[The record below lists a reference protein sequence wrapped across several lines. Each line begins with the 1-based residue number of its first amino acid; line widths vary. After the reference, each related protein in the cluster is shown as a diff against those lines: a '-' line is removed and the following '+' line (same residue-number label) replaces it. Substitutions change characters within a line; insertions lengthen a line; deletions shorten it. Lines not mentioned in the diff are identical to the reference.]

1 MRDSDSL
8 NPLLPQLPY
17 FVTIKIMELKTYDV
31 IVIGAGHAGCE
42 ASLAAA
48 RMGLSTLC
56 LTINLDTIGLMSCNP
71 AIGGLAKGH
80 LVKEIDA
87 LGGEMAKNTD
97 ATGIQF
103 RVLNASKGPAVRGSR
118 AQADRTLYKNR
129 MKTVMESQPNL
140 DVKQGIVDEI
150 IVEGGQVVGVRSNI
164 GVEYLGKTV
173 VITSGTF
180 MKGLIHVGLVNYAG
194 GRSGDLPSEKLSD
207 SLRNLGFEI
216 GRLKT
221 GTCPRLDAKTIDFS
235 NLIPQHGDDP
245 PIPFS
250 FSTKEITQ
258 RQVPCHMTYTTEDTH
273 NIIRN
278 GLDRSPLY
286 SGVIQGVGPRYCPSI
301 EDKIVRFP
309 DKIRHQIFLE
319 PEGYATQ
326 EIYPNGLSTSLP
338 YDIQLKMVR
347 SIPGLEKAEIMRP
360 GYAIEYDFAQPTQL
374 KPSLETKLVRGL
386 FFAGQINGTS
396 GYEEA
401 AAQGLMAGINAA
413 LLVKGEEPLII
424 DRSEGYI
431 GVMIDDLVT
440 KGTNEPYRMF
450 TSRAEYRLHLRE
462 DNADLR
468 LREKG
473 YQIGLVSE
481 DDYRA
486 FVEKKKE
493 IEAETERLK
502 IVKVPPTSEV
512 NCKLRSLG
520 SVPLVEPITME
531 DLLKR
536 PEIRYTDL
544 IEIAECGMR
553 NAEMQEVEK
562 MRSLEDEKFLA
573 SQPLNVLTSKTVSE
587 AVEIQIK
594 YQGYINRQMV
604 QVERFRKMEKM
615 RIPDDVDYSEV
626 PSISR
631 EVRDKLCKIRPLS
644 IGQASRISGVT
655 PAALS
660 ILMVFLKGRTHK
672 RIVL

>member
-1 MRDSDSL
+1 M
-8 NPLLPQLPY
+8 
-17 FVTIKIMELKTYDV
+17 KTYDV
-31 IVIGAGHAGCE
+31 IVIGSGHAGCE
-42 ASLAAA
+42 ASLAPA
-48 RMGLSTLC
+48 RMGFSTLC
-56 LTINLDTIGLMSCNP
+56 ITINLDTIGLMSCNP

-103 RVLNASKGPAVRGSR
+103 RILNASKGPAVRGSR

-129 MKTVMESQPNL
+129 MKSVMESQPNL

-150 IVEGGQVVGVRSNI
+150 LVESGRVVGVRTNI
-164 GVEYLGKTV
+164 GVEHYGKSI

-180 MKGLIHVGLVNYAG
+180 MKGLIHVGMVNYPG
-194 GRSGDLPSEKLSD
+194 GRSGDLPSERLSE
-207 SLRNLGFEI
+207 SLKNLGFEI

-221 GTCPRLDAKTIDFS
+221 GTCPRIDAKSIDFS
-235 NLIPQHGDDP
+235 GLTEQHSDDP

-250 FSTKEITQ
+250 FSTKEIAQ
-258 RQVPCHMTYTTEDTH
+258 RQISCFMTYTNEETH
-273 NIIRN
+273 NAIRG

-309 DKIRHQIFLE
+309 DKNRHQIFLE

-360 GYAIEYDFAQPTQL
+360 GYAIEYDFAPPTQL
-374 KPSLETKLVRGL
+374 KPSLETKAVKGL

-401 AAQGLMAGINAA
+401 AAQGLIVGINAA
-413 LLVKGEEPLII
+413 QYVKGEEPLII

-473 YQIGLVSE
+473 HQIGLVTE

-486 FVEKKKE
+486 FTEKKKE
-493 IEAETERLK
+493 IEAEMERLK
-502 IVKVPPTSEV
+502 TVKVQVTADV
-512 NCKLRSLG
+512 NSKLADLN
-520 SVPLVEPITME
+520 SVQIVEPITLQN
-531 DLLKR
+531 LLKR
-536 PEIRYTDL
+536 PEIGYRDL
-544 IEIAECGMR
+544 VEIAG
-553 NAEMQEVEK
+553 NAPTFGTP
-562 MRSLEDEKFLA
+562 SLLKRELGGVAE
-573 SQPLNVLTSKTVSE
+573 Q
-587 AVEIQIK
+587 VEIQIK
-594 YQGYINRQMV
+594 YQGYIDRQME

-615 RIPDDVDYSEV
+615 RIPDDLDYSEV
-626 PSISR
+626 PSLSR
-631 EVRDKLCKIRPLS
+631 EVRDKLSKIRPLS

-655 PAALS
+655 PAAIS
-660 ILMVFLKGRTHK
+660 ILMVYLKGRSRK
-672 RIVL
+672 AG